1 MNKLIS
7 KIVGVALG
15 LTLAAGV
22 GAGIALGNKGFAKAN
37 AVAVGGTD
45 TIDSSVIDLSSKGT
59 SAWTLASITGMTSGA
74 EYSYRLM
81 GTSGTTDGRI
91 GGTNANGGIWTTASG
106 GTLSSV
112 TVTTTTS
119 KALALY
125 GGTAAF
131 TAYND
136 TSGRTSMGNGTTT
149 GSGTTYSY
157 TWSNLASN
165 GFTHALV
172 KGTAS
177 STFIKSVVFVW
188 NAPSSGA
195 SITLGNSTLSVAT
208 TTEKTLAVD
217 YANLTANISVTQSSN
232 NGGAVTL
239 STDGETYSS
248 SLTLDHT
255 TTAPQTIYVKG
266 STAGTVSLSF
276 ASTGATTKTCTV
288 DVSAP
293 IVYKKIE
300 QVASMKNGGSFLL
313 VATGTSV
320 AMSKSQLT
328 NGRDPATI
336 DVVSNDVHLPATTD
350 AAVLTISQ
358 GTGTYANYYTI
369 FDPAYSTNGGYLEY
383 YNSNLT
389 CYYVSSTPST
399 DAYYW
404 SISFSNGHVV
414 LENKANAGYYI
425 EYNAASN
432 AKYFRLYA
440 NTQTKVDLYE
450 LESDIPSSTALTSIT
465 AENVSVGA
473 GSTITYTGSYLPVN
487 ATEAIEATLSSA
499 VATLGAVSMS
509 NGTFTITI
517 TAGSSA
523 GSATLTLVGEDGH
536 GSTTVTLTVTAFTS
550 THHLVYSAAAL
561 ANGSKV
567 VIGSQSDAENTNY
580 ASAAH
585 TGGDY
590 VPVAPTAYS
599 SDKTMLAADA
609 NTKEYTVWC
618 VDSTNGYYV
627 IAADGYYL
635 ASPTSAGNKL
645 QRVDVL
651 SSRCYFTITDDSENG
666 ILLTSQYSVDNFTD
680 TYVLRYNY
688 NNGTNARFALY
699 KTGTQTAASLFLSN
713 DNVNSV
719 QGFIDVFMHMSN
731 YTTSKDYCSDED
743 HHYFADAKAAF
754 NGMSDLSRQSFC
766 TDSTYASAYQRLSAW
781 AVANGETFNSSNRIV
796 EAANINAMKTIQMN
810 NSALIIVVITAFVS
824 ATFVGGYFFL
834 RKKKEQ

>member
-15 LTLAAGV
+15 LALATGV
-22 GAGIALGNKGFAKAN
+22 GAGVVLGNNSVSKAD
-37 AVAVGGTD
+37 AAAVGGTD
-45 TIDSSVIDLSSKGT
+45 TIDSSVVNLSNVNNTTWS
-59 SAWTLASITGMTSGA
+59 TGNIAALTSGA
-74 EYSYRLM
+74 TYSYRLM
-81 GTSGTTDGRI
+81 GSKSTSDGRM
-91 GGTNANGGIWTTASG
+91 GGTNGNGGIWTTASG

-136 TSGRTSMGNGTTT
+136 TSGRTSVGNGTTT
-149 GSGTTYSY
+149 GSGSTYSY
-157 TWSNLASN
+157 TWSNLANN

-195 SITLGNSTLSVAT
+195 TITLGSSTLSVAT
-208 TTEKTLAVD
+208 TTEKALSVD
-217 YANLTANISVTQSSN
+217 YANLTANITVSQTSS

-248 SLTLDHT
+248 SLTLDRT
-255 TTAPQTIYVKG
+255 ATAPQTVYVKG
-266 STAGTVSLSF
+266 SAAGTVSLSF

-300 QVASMKNGGSFLL
+300 SVASMKNGGSFLL
-313 VATGTSV
+313 VATGTQI
-320 AMSKSQLT
+320 AMSKNQLT
-328 NGRDPATI
+328 NGRDPASV
-336 DVVSNDVHLPATTD
+336 DVVSDDVHLPATTD

-404 SISFSNGHVV
+404 SISFNNGHVV
-414 LENKANAGYYI
+414 LENKSNAGYYI

-440 NTQTKVDLYE
+440 NTQTKLDLYE

-473 GSTITYTGSYLPVN
+473 GSTITYTGSYAPAN
-487 ATEAIEATLSSA
+487 ATEAIEATLNSA
-499 VATLGAVSMS
+499 VATLSAVSMS

-567 VIGSQSDAENTNY
+567 VIGSQSDADNTNY

-590 VPVAPTAYS
+590 MPVAPTAYS
-599 SDKTMLAADA
+599 TDKTMLAADS

-635 ASPTSAGNKL
+635 AAPTSAGNKL
-645 QRVDVL
+645 QRTDVL
-651 SSRCYFTITDDSENG
+651 SSRNYFTITDDSENG
-666 ILLTSQYSVDNFTD
+666 ILLTSQYSVDNFAD

-688 NNGTNARFALY
+688 NGGTNARFALY
-699 KTGTQTAASLFLSN
+699 KEGTQTAASLYLSN
-713 DNVNSV
+713 DSVDNV

-731 YTTSKDYCSDED
+731 YSSEKGYCSDEN

-754 NGMSDLSRQSFC
+754 NGMGDVSRQSFC
-766 TDSTYASAYQRLSAW
+766 TNSAYAAAYARLCAW
-781 AVANGETFNSSNRIV
+781 AAANGQTINSSNRIV
-796 EAANINAMKTIQMN
+796 EAASGNMMRAVEMN
-810 NSALIIVVITAFVS
+810 NNALIIVVITAFVS
-824 ATFVGGYFFL
+824 ATFIGGYFFL
-834 RKKKEQ
+834 RKKKEN